1 LRAGEK
7 PKAGGKSKSIRLA
20 VRTGGA
26 IGDISVGQRLRYNPR
41 MHNDDWFQDELRV
54 RWLHPQAAGVGAV
67 VYRGLGSIASPIRGK
82 RPSSC
87 PGNLI
92 APKLLELF
100 AA

>member
-26 IGDISVGQRLRYNPR
+26 IGDISVGQR
-41 MHNDDWFQDELRV
+41 LRV